1 MAQQMSLEQEKL
13 ALERHKLQMKENA
26 EQDIV
31 KQLKRYGEA
40 LSQVIGPQPVDVTDL
55 PSYFSGVE
63 QQFQQLK
70 IPKQYQARL
79 LYKHLSPSTRALCS
93 RMEPVVRDDYER
105 MKEAIMKEFGLTA
118 KCFFGQI
125 QFCEKGYN

>member
-1 MAQQMSLEQEKL
+1 M
-13 ALERHKLQMKENA
+13 
-26 EQDIV
+26 IV

-40 LSQVIGPQPVDVTDL
+40 LSQVIDPQPVDVTDL

-118 KCFFGQI
+118 KCFWTNSI
-125 QFCEKGYN
+125 L